1 MIVYIVIRNYV
12 IEGEWWKFRL
22 NLIDN
27 RMMQPIER
35 LVVLLTGRVSQ
46 EAWRT
51 YSVTLSQ
58 LTHRMK
64 LIIRVFNLN
73 GQSHSN

>member
-27 RMMQPIER
+27 RMMQTIER
-35 LVVLLTGRVSQ
+35 LVVLLTGRASQ
-46 EAWRT
+46 EVWWT
-51 YSVTLSQ
+51 YRVTLSQ
-58 LTHRMK
+58 LTR
-64 LIIRVFNLN
+64 R
-73 GQSHSN
+73 